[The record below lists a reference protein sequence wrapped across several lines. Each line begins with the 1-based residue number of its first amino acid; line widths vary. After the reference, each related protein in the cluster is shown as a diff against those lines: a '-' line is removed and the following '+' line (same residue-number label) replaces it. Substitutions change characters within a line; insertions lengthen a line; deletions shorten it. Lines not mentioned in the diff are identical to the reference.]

1 MRSPDS
7 VLLVTGLYLLVVKY
21 GPSFMADKQPVRAT
35 GLMVIYNFFM
45 VGLSLY
51 MFFEVSLAVLPRWSL
66 KSVIVSGGRI
76 ALRCVKQAWI
86 VLVNEMIYKLVTFFE
101 FLFFKYSLSSCQ
113 IEFCRTVGVNEMSYK

>member
-1 MRSPDS
+1 MSDWPFMRSPDS

-51 MFFEVSLAVLPRWSL
+51 MFFEVSLAVLPRW
-66 KSVIVSGGRI
+66 
-76 ALRCVKQAWI
+76 
-86 VLVNEMIYKLVTFFE
+86 
-101 FLFFKYSLSSCQ
+101 
-113 IEFCRTVGVNEMSYK
+113 